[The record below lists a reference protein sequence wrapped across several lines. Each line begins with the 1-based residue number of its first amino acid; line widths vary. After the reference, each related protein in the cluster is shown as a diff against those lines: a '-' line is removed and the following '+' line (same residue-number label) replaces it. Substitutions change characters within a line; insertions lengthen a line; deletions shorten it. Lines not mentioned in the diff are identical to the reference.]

1 MVIAMAAL
9 VAGPAL
15 AGAPAYA
22 KDGHKDG
29 PKDGQKDGQGKGY
42 PIGQT
47 VSFTGGSVLS
57 VLVCRSEPSEDR
69 LTIPA
74 ESRVM
79 FVNRLGQNAT
89 LRVNGQALVQVG
101 PNQAAPVVFHYGP
114 VSVSMSFSCGAG
126 VLEQFSSVSVS
137 VTGAGPQA
145 PHRSPTPPPT
155 VPPTTVPAAGA
166 TPSAPAKARSGR
178 SGHAALSPAQPSPGL
193 SVTAAT
199 RSPAPAQS
207 AAAVHVSTGAATGSG
222 KPGNPVAVEPIV
234 LASDAPREN
243 VSVLL
248 ALIAAVCAVGV
259 TIAVTRVIISKRTI
273 RTRCA

>member
-1 MVIAMAAL
+1 MVIVAAAF

-15 AGAPAYA
+15 GGAPAYA
-22 KDGHKDG
+22 KDG
-29 PKDGQKDGQGKGY
+29 QEKGY
-42 PIGQT
+42 ASGQT

-57 VLVCRSEPSEDR
+57 MLVCRSEPSEDR

-126 VLEQFSSVSVS
+126 VLQQFSSVSVS

-145 PHRSPTPPPT
+145 PHRSPTPPPP
-155 VPPTTVPAAGA
+155 VPSTTVPAAGA
-166 TPSAPAKARSGR
+166 TPSSTAKARSGS
-178 SGHAALSPAQPSPGL
+178 SGHAALSQARPSPGL

-199 RSPAPAQS
+199 TSPAPAQS
-207 AAAVHVSTGAATGSG
+207 AAAVHPSTSGAPAGSG

-243 VSVLL
+243 LSVLL